1 MSCRCNKGQQDSKN
15 MGAGQKTMHW
25 LLSLHP
31 CLSCKCYWD
40 NSLKNIDLATIKKE
54 MEFQKNI
61 KKKEMEFQKNIKK
74 RNGIQK
80 IHQKME
86 LHKFIKKRG
95 QMIDF
100 NHIKQNY
107 FYIECQIITYNK
119 KNFKELFYDKSKYY
133 GSYRSNR

>member
-1 MSCRCNKGQQDSKN
+1 MSCRCNKGQQYSKN

-31 CLSCKCYWD
+31 YLSCKCYWD

-61 KKKEMEFQKNIKK
+61 KKRNGIPEKHQKKKWNSRKTSKKEMEF
-74 RNGIQK
+74 
-80 IHQKME
+80 
-86 LHKFIKKRG
+86 
-95 QMIDF
+95 
-100 NHIKQNY
+100 IKQNY

-133 GSYRSNR
+133 GSYRSNRQKRGFQACKD

>member
-1 MSCRCNKGQQDSKN
+1 MSCKCNNGQQDSKN
-15 MGAGQKTMHW
+15 MGAGQKTVYW

-61 KKKEMEFQKNIKK
+61 KK
-74 RNGIQK
+74 RNGIPEK
-80 IHQKME
+80 HQKME

-133 GSYRSNR
+133 GSYRSNRQKRGFQACKD

>member
-1 MSCRCNKGQQDSKN
+1 
-15 MGAGQKTMHW
+15 
-25 LLSLHP
+25 
-31 CLSCKCYWD
+31 
-40 NSLKNIDLATIKKE
+40 

-61 KKKEMEFQKNIKK
+61 KKKRNGIPEKHQKK

-95 QMIDF
+95 QRIDF

-107 FYIECQIITYNK
+107 FYIECQIITHNK

-133 GSYRSNR
+133 GSYRSNRQKRGFQACKD